1 MVPAALDVGV
11 CPVRAANVFSD
22 FPSRRSS
29 DAQHGPIRGA
39 QRARHRDGRRCV
51 LRAAAAAAAALAA
64 SNPRYGTSHVDSPA
78 RNRSMSRDAA
88 GRCPFRSYRGWQHDS
103 QPDAGKATR
112 GIAALRGAS
121 RGGLRIHEARRLT
134 SRQRMRSARS
144 SRVRWPFKR
153 MKQNKTTSV
162 QQTDLR
168 LTEQHI
174 HLVRSDFST
183 IPELLCRAHG
193 AAHRR
198 REAARSRLV
207 CCLRR
212 ASAAQES

>member
-51 LRAAAAAAAALAA
+51 LRAAAAAAALAA

-121 RGGLRIHEARRLT
+121 RGGFAHP
-134 SRQRMRSARS
+134 RSA
-144 SRVRWPFKR
+144 
-153 MKQNKTTSV
+153 
-162 QQTDLR
+162 
-168 LTEQHI
+168 
-174 HLVRSDFST
+174 
-183 IPELLCRAHG
+183 
-193 AAHRR
+193 AAHQPPAYAVSTQLPRSVVFQAD
-198 REAARSRLV
+198 EAEQNHI
-207 CCLRR
+207 CTTDGP
-212 ASAAQES
+212 ASD

>member
-1 MVPAALDVGV
+1 
-11 CPVRAANVFSD
+11 
-22 FPSRRSS
+22 
-29 DAQHGPIRGA
+29 
-39 QRARHRDGRRCV
+39 
-51 LRAAAAAAAALAA
+51 
-64 SNPRYGTSHVDSPA
+64 
-78 RNRSMSRDAA
+78 MSRDAA

-168 LTEQHI
+168 LTEQHT

-198 REAARSRLV
+198 WEAARSRLV

>member
-11 CPVRAANVFSD
+11 CPIRAANGFSD

-51 LRAAAAAAAALAA
+51 LRAAAAAAPAA

-103 QPDAGKATR
+103 QPDSGKAAR
-112 GIAALRGAS
+112 EIAALRGAS
-121 RGGLRIHEARRLT
+121 RGFAHP
-134 SRQRMRSARS
+134 RSAAAHQPPAYAVS
-144 SRVRWPFKR
+144 TQLPCPVAF
-153 MKQNKTTSV
+153 
-162 QQTDLR
+162 QTDEA
-168 LTEQHI
+168 EQNHI
-174 HLVRSDFST
+174 CTTDGPASD
-183 IPELLCRAHG
+183 
-193 AAHRR
+193 
-198 REAARSRLV
+198 
-207 CCLRR
+207 
-212 ASAAQES
+212 

>member
-1 MVPAALDVGV
+1 MVPAALDVRVPRPCSERFLGL
-11 CPVRAANVFSD
+11 PFSTLKRCSAR
-22 FPSRRSS
+22 PHTRRTASTS
-29 DAQHGPIRGA
+29 P
-39 QRARHRDGRRCV
+39 DGRRCV
-51 LRAAAAAAAALAA
+51 LRAAAAAAAAALAA

-168 LTEQHI
+168 LTEQHT

-183 IPELLCRAHG
+183 IPGLLCRAHG

>member
-1 MVPAALDVGV
+1 MP
-11 CPVRAANVFSD
+11 CPCSERFLGLPFSTLKRCSARPHTRRTASTSPRRPTMRSASSSSSTGCVQPSLRHLARRLAGKKPID
-22 FPSRRSS
+22 ESRRCWPLPLPFVSRM
-29 DAQHGPIRGA
+29 A
-39 QRARHRDGRRCV
+39 AR
-51 LRAAAAAAAALAA
+51 LAA
-64 SNPRYGTSHVDSPA
+64 RRRQGHKGDRSSPRRLS
-78 RNRSMSRDAA
+78 
-88 GRCPFRSYRGWQHDS
+88 
-103 QPDAGKATR
+103 
-112 GIAALRGAS
+112 
-121 RGGLRIHEARRLT
+121 GGLRIHEARRLT

-168 LTEQHI
+168 LTEQHT

-183 IPELLCRAHG
+183 IPGLLCRAHG